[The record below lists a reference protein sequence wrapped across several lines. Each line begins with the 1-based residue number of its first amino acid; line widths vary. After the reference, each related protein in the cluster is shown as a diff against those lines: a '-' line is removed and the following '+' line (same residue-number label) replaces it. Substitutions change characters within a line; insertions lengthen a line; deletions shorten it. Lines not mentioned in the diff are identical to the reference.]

1 MKRIAVLAFAGVMS
15 SVGLFGAPAIA
26 ADLTTVMGSS
36 AVVEDLDS
44 LRAKGVDSVTE
55 QIGSATMTD
64 SAIIGNTGTN
74 SIASSFGSSQ
84 GVYVVGQNSG
94 NNVSFQQAVT
104 MTIRVGN

>member
-1 MKRIAVLAFAGVMS
+1 MKRIAVFVFAAVVL
-15 SVGLFGAPAIA
+15 SVGSFGTSVMA
-26 ADLTTVMGSS
+26 ADVTLLMGSS

-44 LRAKGVDSVTE
+44 LRAKGGETITE
-55 QIGSATMTD
+55 QVGSATMTE
-64 SAIIGNTGTN
+64 SSIVGNTGGN

-104 MTIRVGN
+104 MTIKVGN

>member
-1 MKRIAVLAFAGVMS
+1 MKRIAVLAFASVMS
-15 SVGLFGAPAIA
+15 SVGLFGAPAFS

-36 AVVEDLDS
+36 AVVEDLDNF
-44 LRAKGVDSVTE
+44 RAKGAESVTE
-55 QIGSATMTD
+55 QVGSASMIE
-64 SAIIGNTGTN
+64 SSINGNTGTN

-104 MTIRVGN
+104 MTIKVGN